1 MDKVEVSL
9 EEAMGTITLKEG
21 APLKPELLRN
31 AIKKTGFTPTWMKVR
46 VRGVMAEH
54 EGSPAFRAAGN
65 GQTFVVIDND
75 VLKNLQATPGLE
87 GKEILVTGSVEE
99 GDPVALR
106 LESFEAQ

>member
-1 MDKVEVSL
+1 
-9 EEAMGTITLKEG
+9 MGTIALKQG
-21 APLKPELLRN
+21 ALLKPELLRG
-31 AIKKTGFTPTWMKVR
+31 AIKDTGFTPTWMKAR

-75 VLKNLQATPGLE
+75 VLKNLRATPGLE

>member
-1 MDKVEVSL
+1 
-9 EEAMGTITLKEG
+9 MGTIALKQG
-21 APLKPELLRN
+21 ALLKPELLRG
-31 AIKKTGFTPTWMKVR
+31 AIKDTGFTPTWMKVR
-46 VRGVMAEH
+46 ARGMMTEH
-54 EGSPAFRAAGN
+54 QGNPVFRASGN
-65 GQTFVVIDND
+65 EQTFVVIDND

>member
-9 EEAMGTITLKEG
+9 EEAMGTIALKQG
-21 APLKPELLRN
+21 ATLKPELLRG
-31 AIKKTGFTPTWMKVR
+31 AIKDTGFTPTWMKVR

-54 EGSPAFRAAGN
+54 EGSPAFRAAEN

-75 VLKNLQATPGLE
+75 VLKNLRATSGLE
-87 GKEILVTGSVEE
+87 GKEILVAGSVGE

-106 LESFEAQ
+106 LESFEVE

>member
-75 VLKNLQATPGLE
+75 VLKNLLATPGLE
-87 GKEILVTGSVEE
+87 GKEIEVTGSVED

-106 LESFEAQ
+106 LEAFEAQ

>member
-1 MDKVEVSL
+1 
-9 EEAMGTITLKEG
+9 MGTITLKEG

-75 VLKNLQATPGLE
+75 VLKNLLATPGLE
-87 GKEILVTGSVEE
+87 GKEIEVTGSVED

-106 LESFEAQ
+106 LEAFEAQ

>member
-1 MDKVEVSL
+1 
-9 EEAMGTITLKEG
+9 MGTITLKEG

-31 AIKKTGFTPTWMKVR
+31 AIKKTGFTLTWMKVR

-87 GKEILVTGSVEE
+87 GKEVLVTGSVE
-99 GDPVALR
+99 GSAPVALR
-106 LESFEAQ
+106 LESFEVQ